1 MPAPIASPL
10 HAAALALV
18 PSAPARLIRQIL
30 RLLLASDSDAAES
43 APAPAPV
50 ASRPGRPK
58 ATQVNNDWDSL
69 RQRVRAEMQRRGWSF
84 ADLASAVG
92 RSEATI
98 RIRLTSRSA
107 PGRTIASLLE
117 KWLDAVLVKKCAA
130 RLCAGPNTHCYLQAS
145 SNLFQTADTAPP

>member
-18 PSAPARLIRQIL
+18 PSAPAQLIRQIL
-30 RLLLASDSDAAES
+30 RLLLAGDSDAAGS

-50 ASRPGRPK
+50 ASRRGRPK
-58 ATQVNNDWDSL
+58 ATQANNDWDSL

-98 RIRLTSRSA
+98 RIRLTSRAA

-117 KWLDAVLVKKCAA
+117 KWLDASAA
-130 RLCAGPNTHCYLQAS
+130 PEVAPLEPTFRATTGRTSPTDRRNGH
-145 SNLFQTADTAPP
+145 ADTSP